1 MRMAAILFLITILC
15 SCNEFTAS
23 FYEPK
28 TAEEVLKNRCV
39 SCHGYLEKGDE
50 YLTQLGYIKPGSPN
64 ESVIYKYIKKS
75 KAKGPQNMPPRGELS
90 DKELS
95 LIENWI
101 INVKPKPVLAG
112 EKKVHSL
119 EPLNDLE
126 IFDRCSVQLTN
137 FNYTKA
143 PKHLITS
150 IKHGD
155 ISGVQ
160 GCLKIIENSFL
171 KKDGSLIDENT
182 SSKNTLLTFQKL
194 HNNWFNEWNF
204 FVAMS
209 SWGTFEVLD
218 PGTMGYFFSKSLLDS
233 EMSFKD
239 IFKGKQ
245 SYEAIRKS
253 PVKTD
258 YLVYKFKDEPRYK
271 VNEYRFVYGLSEGSN
286 YKEWFPNRVP
296 SGVLVGIKEIPKN
309 RDVLKNIVNS
319 KDNQKEINPA
329 KEIKVN
335 KDIHEGLGGGI
346 LGSEVFVNLNLGQD
360 LGKKMNGGRILPRR
374 WSKAIINELLC
385 RDLPVIPIKKAV
397 SFVQKSSQISFR
409 QKESCMACHATMDP
423 MANLVRNVEQSY
435 SADAGGDG
443 MIHSTHLR
451 FHKEDKKYPRELA
464 PVDDDPFFHL
474 RPAYGRFIYQDVR
487 GNYID
492 KEIKSLDEL
501 GSTLL
506 ETDDLYLCT
515 VKKYFNFF
523 TGIDVHMNLFIQG
536 AHSPEELYIKNLL
549 EESSKSLKQSGDLS
563 QAIGILLNSKVYR
576 SKSFK
581 VSE

>member
-1 MRMAAILFLITILC
+1 
-15 SCNEFTAS
+15 
-23 FYEPK
+23 
-28 TAEEVLKNRCV
+28 
-39 SCHGYLEKGDE
+39 
-50 YLTQLGYIKPGSPN
+50 
-64 ESVIYKYIKKS
+64 
-75 KAKGPQNMPPRGELS
+75 MPPRGELS
-90 DKELS
+90 EKELS
-95 LIENWI
+95 LIESWI
-101 INVKPKPVLAG
+101 KNVKPRPVLVG
-112 EKKVHSL
+112 EKNVHSITPLSNL
-119 EPLNDLE
+119 EV
-126 IFDRCSVQLTN
+126 FDRCSLQLTN
-137 FNYTKA
+137 FDYSKA
-143 PKHLITS
+143 PKSLITS

-160 GCLKIIENSFL
+160 GCLKIIESSYL
-171 KKDGSLIDENT
+171 KKDGSLKEET
-182 SSKNTLLTFQKL
+182 SLNRNTLLTFQKL

-218 PGTMGYFFSKSLLDS
+218 PGSMGYFFSKSLLDK
-233 EMSFKD
+233 EMSFKE
-239 IFKGKQ
+239 IFKGSQ

-253 PVKTD
+253 PLKTQ

-271 VNEYRFVYGLSEGSN
+271 VEDYRFIYGLSEGSD

-309 RDVLKNIVNS
+309 RDILKNVVNS

-329 KEIKVN
+329 VEIKIN

-360 LGKKMNGGRILPRR
+360 LGKKMNGGRIIPRR

-385 RDLPVIPIKKAV
+385 RDLPVIPIKKAIG
-397 SFVQKSSQISFR
+397 FVQKNSQISFR
-409 QKESCMACHATMDP
+409 KKESCMACHATMDP
-423 MANLVRNVEQSY
+423 LANLVRNVEQSY

-451 FHKEDKKYPRELA
+451 FHKEDKKYPRELS

-501 GSTLL
+501 GAALL

-536 AHSPEELYIKNLL
+536 AQTPEELYIKNLL
-549 EESSKSLKQSGDLS
+549 EESSQSLKQSGDLT
-563 QAIGILLNSKVYR
+563 QAIGILLNSKIYR
-576 SKSFK
+576 SKNFK